1 MLVIIYLLW
10 HSSQFLTHWGS
21 QIRIFCESEMTVSEW
36 NWTAFAT
43 HVSYFSQRL
52 TSQNEL
58 PLLGH
63 DVPKVRVA
71 ARQARPKGSSPNVL
85 ARMWINLLLPISQLV
100 INSSRSE
107 CDCVTEIAAWCRRP
121 HLIWW
126 ISLTMPLL
134 QSKSPSQCPQ
144 GPLGL

>member
-1 MLVIIYLLW
+1 MLVIGYVLW
-10 HSSQFLTHWGS
+10 HSSQFLTHWVS
-21 QIRIFCESEMTVSEW
+21 QIIFSESEMTVREW
-36 NWTAFAT
+36 NSTAFAI

-63 DVPKVRVA
+63 DVPKVQVA
-71 ARQARPKGSSPNVL
+71 GRQTRPKGSSPNVL
-85 ARMWINLLLPISQLV
+85 TRMWINLPLIISQLV

-126 ISLTMPLL
+126 ISLMMPL

>member
-1 MLVIIYLLW
+1 MLVIIYILW
-10 HSSQFLTHWGS
+10 HSSQFLTHWVS
-21 QIRIFCESEMTVSEW
+21 QIGIFCESEMTVREW

-43 HVSYFSQRL
+43 HVSYFLQRL

-71 ARQARPKGSSPNVL
+71 ARQTRRKGSLPNVL
-85 ARMWINLLLPISQLV
+85 ARMWINLPLPISQLV
-100 INSSRSE
+100 INSSNNN

-126 ISLTMPLL
+126 ISLMPLL

>member
-1 MLVIIYLLW
+1 MLVIDYVLCRSW
-10 HSSQFLTHWGS
+10 QHWVS
-21 QIRIFCESEMTVSEW
+21 QIGIFYECKMTVTEW
-36 NWTAFAT
+36 NWTAFAI

-71 ARQARPKGSSPNVL
+71 ARQTRPKGSSPNVL
-85 ARMWINLLLPISQLV
+85 ARMWINLPLIISQLV
-100 INSSRSE
+100 INSTHSD

-126 ISLTMPLL
+126 ISLMSPL
-134 QSKSPSQCPQ
+134 QSKSPSQSPQ